1 MLTFE
6 LYHYTQADG
15 SAKEWAYHDLG
26 NGQAIVRWGPA
37 NALSRQQHCTAAKA
51 RQRAREK
58 LRKGYVHLGQVS
70 LNQHGFRPLSTAA
83 SAPDATAA
91 TATQPVKTLVDLST
105 LLGNDDQGFYF

>member
-6 LYHYTQADG
+6 MYRYTHPDG

-37 NALSRQQHCTAAKA
+37 YHLGRQQQYPAAKA

-58 LRKGYVHLGQVS
+58 LRTGYVHLGQVS

-83 SAPDATAA
+83 SVPNA
-91 TATQPVKTLVDLST
+91 TATRPVIKPVTEPVDLST
-105 LLGNDDQGFYF
+105 LLGTDQGFYF